1 MDKIILYSQDVE
13 TLLKWRDNNADL
25 VRKNAAPFK
34 GIMLIFPDTNIEI
47 KVYNDAGEISFYI
60 RINGSSAG
68 KITGQQ
74 LPGGLFKA
82 KKNTTKFKSEDIQ
95 SIITVYASL
104 MALIVYHKPEP
115 AAAEAERDP
124 LQERPKKAKSGAQ
137 RSNKKDITYIFHHS
151 SAGPRIQ
158 QRGKRKKPAG
168 IFNVRGH
175 YRHYKD
181 GRTVWINPYKKG
193 NGKEKNRTYKLNY
206 RMYLQ

>member
-1 MDKIILYSQDVE
+1 MDKIILTTKDVE

-47 KVYNDAGEISFYI
+47 KAYNDAGEISFYI

-68 KITGQQ
+68 KIIGRQ
-74 LPGGLFKA
+74 LPGGFFKA
-82 KKNTTKFKSEDIQ
+82 KKNTTKFNSEDIQ

-115 AAAEAERDP
+115 AAAPAERDS
-124 LQERPKKAKSGAQ
+124 LQERPKKKKSSAQ
-137 RSNKKDITYIFHHS
+137 RSEKDITYIFNHS

-158 QRGKRKKPAG
+158 ERGKRKNPAG

-181 GRTVWINPYKKG
+181 GRAVWINPYKKG
-193 NGKEKNRTYKLNY
+193 NGKEKNRTYKLN
-206 RMYLQ
+206 